1 MGHTI
6 AEKILGNHAGGK
18 PARAGEIVVADVDFS
33 MIHDAR
39 AGNALKMIEK
49 LGAGKPGFTLPHVK
63 RTLLAAAEHGSRQ
76 HSCRDARVCGKIRLA
91 AV

>member
-18 PARAGEIVVADVDFS
+18 PATAGEIVVADVDFA

-49 LGAGKPGFTLPHVK
+49 LSAGRADFALPHVK
-63 RTLLAAAEHGSRQ
+63 RTA
-76 HSCRDARVCGKIRLA
+76 
-91 AV
+91 